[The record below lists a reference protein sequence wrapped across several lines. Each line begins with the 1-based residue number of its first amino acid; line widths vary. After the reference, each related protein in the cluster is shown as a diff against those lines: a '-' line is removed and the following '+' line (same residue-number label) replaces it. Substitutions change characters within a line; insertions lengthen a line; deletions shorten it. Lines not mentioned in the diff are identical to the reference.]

1 IIKTAYQHYREARFE
16 KAARDIKSAAIQEVD
31 GVKTRIDAI
40 AQPIDKANVI
50 GGAKGDTE
58 RHQAD
63 AEQALAPAY
72 DALAKAEVTKTAFE
86 TREG

>member
-1 IIKTAYQHYREARFE
+1 M
-16 KAARDIKSAAIQEVD
+16 
-31 GVKTRIDAI
+31 KTRIDAI

-86 TREG
+86 TREGLSGDTVPNYSVRPNLLVT